1 MRAWRKKRL
10 DIPEVSR
17 GVAWGGTRGLAQGW
31 PGISQNKKKDTVL
44 WYLGLML
51 TEEEDQ
57 VSNGRDFRLLES
69 WAAPGYFFQ
78 AEYPVML
85 PEDLAHYSN

>member
-1 MRAWRKKRL
+1 ML
-10 DIPEVSR
+10 VE
-17 GVAWGGTRGLAQGW
+17 
-31 PGISQNKKKDTVL
+31 
-44 WYLGLML
+44 GLML

-57 VSNGRDFRLLES
+57 VSNGKDFRLLES

-78 AEYPVML
+78 AEYPVIL